1 MTNEM
6 DRTVHPADIEI
17 PHRACVNFS
26 VLKPSPIELVC
37 VFCGPTEILTGRS
50 SSEGNSNPQIKVPDL
65 ASAKDD
71 RTRPPRARSEAKASK
86 TETAKM
92 TPSARNANKRKAE
105 SSPENGGD
113 ASTTTAANPSRP
125 QRKKQKQQADE
136 STSPAAS
143 PVAGNHGGVS
153 SAPTGM
159 KKHMLSLLNELQT
172 AVDETYPPLASNT
185 RVHLVLM

>member
-1 MTNEM
+1 MCILWAHRNF
-6 DRTVHPADIEI
+6 DRPQFFRGKFESA
-17 PHRACVNFS
+17 N
-26 VLKPSPIELVC
+26 KSPGSRLGE
-37 VFCGPTEILTGRS
+37 GRS
-50 SSEGNSNPQIKVPDL
+50 HAL
-65 ASAKDD
+65 
-71 RTRPPRARSEAKASK
+71 PRARSEAKASK